1 MKFAP
6 LHITSGYSFLKS
18 GLTMERIGKA
28 LKDNGYYGMGLTD
41 LGVMYGVPEFVN
53 SLEKQERPY
62 IIGVDV
68 TVNGDSLSL
77 FALNEEGYHN
87 LVNINTLLQKES
99 LSSENIKPY
108 ISGLL
113 AVIETNHGKF
123 KSNFEELEET
133 PFSRYLL
140 EYASLFKDD
149 FYLGI
154 EVTSKEEVSY
164 ANKIRKYADKH
175 TYPCVAFPRIKYLKK
190 DDAIVLEIVSAI
202 ENDEKLDIK
211 AKTGQE
217 YFMKETDYSKI
228 YSSIEMANTINI
240 INKSTFNFHMK
251 RGEIL
256 HYPCDNSIKV
266 LTDTCEQ
273 ALKDKNINDALHQ
286 DRLKYELD
294 IIITM
299 GYADYFLI
307 VSDYVN
313 YSKTHNILVGPGRGS
328 AAGSL
333 VSYLLNITEVDP
345 LSFNLQFERF
355 LNPYRKSMPDI
366 DVDFM
371 DIKRD
376 QVVEYMREKYGQNK
390 VANIVTFQT
399 ILAKQALR
407 DIGRVYDYPT
417 RHIDLL
423 SKRITNHNL
432 DLRSAYRQ
440 LGEFRS
446 LVDSDKYFL
455 EIVSLASKIEN
466 LPRQSGMHAAGIILN
481 NFPLDGAIP
490 VSIDFNNNYISQYEM
505 GYLEEQGFLKMD
517 FLGLRNLTTI
527 ARAVELINI
536 NHKEDNLTPFNI
548 PYDRQEI
555 FDFISNGM
563 NMGLFQIE
571 TAAMARSIK
580 VLRPNC
586 FNDLVALLALGRPG
600 PMEYIPIYSARK
612 ENKEKVTYLCPELE
626 PILKETYGIIVYQEQ
641 INQIATT
648 LAGFTPGEAD
658 LFRRA
663 ISKKDKSK
671 MNELETSFINGC
683 LKKGKE
689 EKTAKKVYLD
699 ILKFADYGFN
709 KSHSVVYSIITA
721 RMAYLK
727 VHYPLEF
734 YASIL
739 ENASSSDDTKFGEY
753 ISEMKKRNIKVY
765 APDINKSTNRF
776 IIYDNGLLFPL
787 TSISGINELLYN
799 KIALERENNGPF
811 KDYFDFITRM
821 FQYKINEN
829 QIQKLVDAGALD
841 SFYPSRKAMN
851 MTIRSALQYAELNYD
866 KDGQLSL
873 GIASILP
880 PNMIGGNDDPLDRL
894 DKEYEAIGLMLS
906 DNPLKYKQDLLVDK
920 GVIKIGESKEN
931 KGKLTLCGIIKQV
944 KVIHTK
950 KGSSM
955 AFIKIFDETGEE
967 EITLFPTLFE
977 ENFSIIEKN
986 NIVIVSGHREE
997 RNGDVSFLAD
1007 TVNLLEDE

>member
-18 GLTMERIGKA
+18 GLTMERISKA

-41 LGVMYGVPEFVN
+41 LGVMYGIPEFVN
-53 SLEKQERPY
+53 TLEKQERPY
-62 IIGVDV
+62 IVGLDV
-68 TVNGDSLSL
+68 FINGDSISL

-87 LVNINTLLQKES
+87 LVNINSLLQKEE
-99 LSSENIKPY
+99 LTSENIEPY
-108 ISGLL
+108 VAGLL
-113 AVIETNHGKF
+113 AVIETNHGVF
-123 KSNFEELEET
+123 KANFQEMEET

-140 EYASLFKDD
+140 KYASLFKDD

-154 EVTSKEEVSY
+154 EVTSKEEVAY
-164 ANKIRKYADKH
+164 ANKIRNYADKH
-175 TYPCVAFPRIKYLKK
+175 TYPCVAFPRIKYLRK

-202 ENDEKLDIK
+202 EHDEKLDIK
-211 AKTGQE
+211 SKTGQE
-217 YFMKETDYSKI
+217 YFMKESDYSKI
-228 YSSIEMANTINI
+228 YSSYEMANTINI
-240 INKSTFNFHMK
+240 INKSTFNFHLR

-256 HYPCDNSIKV
+256 HFPCENSIKL

-273 ALKDKNINDALHQ
+273 VLKEKGLDDALHQ
-286 DRLKYELD
+286 ERLKYELD

-313 YSKTHNILVGPGRGS
+313 YSKTHDILVGPGRGS

-345 LSFNLQFERF
+345 LSYNLQFERF

-371 DIKRD
+371 DTRRD

-432 DLRSAYRQ
+432 DLRSAYKQ
-440 LGEFRS
+440 LGEFRN

-527 ARAVELINI
+527 HRAVELINI
-536 NHKEDNLTPFNI
+536 NHPEEKLTPFNI
-548 PYDRQEI
+548 PFDKQEI
-555 FDFISNGM
+555 FDFISKGM

-580 VLRPNC
+580 VLKPNC

-600 PMEYIPIYSARK
+600 PMEYIPVYANRK
-612 ENKEKVTYLCPELE
+612 EGKEKIKYLCPELE
-626 PILKETYGIIVYQEQ
+626 PILIETYGIIVYQEQ
-641 INQIATT
+641 INQIATV

-663 ISKKDKSK
+663 ISKKDKAK
-671 MNELETSFINGC
+671 MNELENSFINGC
-683 LKKGKE
+683 IKKGKDE
-689 EKTAKKVYLD
+689 NTARKVYLD

-734 YASIL
+734 YAAIL
-739 ENASSSDDTKFGEY
+739 ETASSNDTKFADY
-753 ISEMKKRNIKVY
+753 IAEMKKRDIKVY

-776 IIYDNGLLFPL
+776 IIADNGLLFPL
-787 TSISGINELLYN
+787 TSISEVNELLYT
-799 KIALERENNGPF
+799 KIALERENNGVF
-811 KDYFDFITRM
+811 ADYFDFITRM
-821 FQYKINEN
+821 FKHKISEK
-829 QIQKLVDAGALD
+829 QLQKLIDAGALD
-841 SFYPSRKAMN
+841 SFYTSRKAMKA
-851 MTIRSALQYAELNYD
+851 TIRSALQYAELNYD
-866 KDGQLSL
+866 ADGQLSL
-873 GIASILP
+873 GIAKILP
-880 PNMIGGNDDPLDRL
+880 PNMIGGEDDPLERL
-894 DKEYEAIGLMLS
+894 DNEYEALGLMLS
-906 DNPLKYKQDLLVDK
+906 DNPLKYKQDLLKDK
-920 GVIKIGESKEN
+920 GAVKINEAKET
-931 KGKLTLCGIIKQV
+931 KGNITICGIIKNV

-955 AFIKIFDETGEE
+955 AFVKIFDETGEE
-967 EITLFPTLFE
+967 ELTLFPTVFE
-977 ENFSIIEKN
+977 ENFSKIEKN
-986 NIVIVSGHREE
+986 NIIIVTGHREI
-997 RNGDVSFLAD
+997 RNEEESFLVD
-1007 TVNLLEDE
+1007 KLDVLEDER